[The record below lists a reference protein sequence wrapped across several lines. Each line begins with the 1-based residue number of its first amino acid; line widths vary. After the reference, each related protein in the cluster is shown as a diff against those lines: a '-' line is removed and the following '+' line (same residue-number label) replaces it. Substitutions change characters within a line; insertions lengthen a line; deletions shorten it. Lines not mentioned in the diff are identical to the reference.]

1 MRVTGIFFTEVEM
14 ENLTVSFRLTKRE
27 ALELER
33 LAITKKLKRQQAARK
48 IFQDALR
55 RERVRTQIHI
65 EMERRRA
72 TPEWKAAFEGIAKF
86 RAKVKKVPLS
96 ELDADIAEAIQAVRK
111 QTRK

>member
-1 MRVTGIFFTEVEM
+1 M
-14 ENLTVSFRLTKRE
+14 ENLTISFRLTKRE

-33 LAITKKLKRQQAARK
+33 LAITKKLKRQQVARK

-55 RERVRTQIHI
+55 REHVRMQIAI

-72 TPEWKAAFEGIAKF
+72 TPEWKTAFEGIAKF
-86 RAKVKKVPLS
+86 RSKVKKVPLS
-96 ELDADIAEAIQAVRK
+96 ELDADITEAVQAVRK